1 MLHPA
6 HLPALHELCRRSL
19 VEGRAA
25 DKVMA
30 DILKADPRRGS
41 RDRAS
46 IASYGYDLIR
56 WWRTLSYLAAVP
68 PSNFDL
74 HTLHKRLAAL
84 MLWKN
89 ETLPHWR
96 EFAHLKINEFQQR
109 IPDLAKQPFAV
120 QESYPDDLHTLVQTE
135 LGESWQQIGR
145 ELNIPAAVHLRWN
158 TLKGPYQANLL
169 PDHIP
174 FGPEKPQALQLTDR
188 KNLFA
193 LPAFKEGYIEV
204 QDAGSQMIAPFLQA
218 EPGQRVVDA
227 CAGAG
232 GKTLH
237 LAALM
242 ENKGKIIAMDVHG
255 YKLEELKRRARRAS
269 AFNVETREI
278 NKTSLN
284 RLRGSAD
291 RLLLDVPCSGL
302 GVLKRNPD
310 AKWRL
315 NPESISQVRKIQTEI
330 LENYASLLKTEGK
343 LVYATCSIL
352 PSENRKQ
359 VELFLK
365 SHPNFDWED
374 ELHIHPGNTDGFYM
388 ARLRKK

>member
-6 HLPALHELCRRSL
+6 HLNALHELCRLCL

-41 RDRAS
+41 RDRAG
-46 IASYGYDLIR
+46 IASFGYDLIR
-56 WWRTLSYLAAVP
+56 WWRTLGFLAGVP
-68 PSNFDL
+68 ITAFDL
-74 HTLHKRLAAL
+74 PSLHKRLAAL
-84 MLWKN
+84 MLWNKQP
-89 ETLPHWR
+89 LPPWR
-96 EFAHLKINEFQQR
+96 EFGHLKINEIHQR
-109 IPDLAKQPFAV
+109 ILDLPNQPFAV
-120 QESYPDDLHTLVQTE
+120 QESYPDELHSLVAME
-135 LGESWQQIGR
+135 LGEAWQHIGR
-145 ELNIPAAVHLRWN
+145 ELNIPAPVHLRWN
-158 TLKGPYQANLL
+158 TLKGPYQADLI
-169 PDHIP
+169 PDHRA
-174 FGPEKPQALQLTDR
+174 FGPERPDALVLTDR
-188 KNLFA
+188 KNLFS
-193 LPAFKEGYIEV
+193 LPAFQEGYFEV
-204 QDAGSQMIAPFLQA
+204 QDAGSQAIAPFLQA

-255 YKLEELKRRARRAS
+255 YKLEELRRRARRAT
-269 AFNVETREI
+269 AFNVEAREI
-278 NKTSLN
+278 NKTGLN
-284 RLRGSAD
+284 RLRGTAD

-310 AKWRL
+310 AKWHL
-315 NPESISQVRKIQTEI
+315 NSESILKVRKTQAEI
-330 LENYASLLKTEGK
+330 LQNYAEILKSGGK

-352 PSENRKQ
+352 PSENQNQ
-359 VELFLK
+359 VELFLGK
-365 SHPNFDWED
+365 HPNFEWEE
-374 ELHIHPGNTDGFYM
+374 ELHIAPGNTDGFYM

>member
-1 MLHPA
+1 MNCA
-6 HLPALHELCRRSL
+6 ISSL

-30 DILKADPRRGS
+30 EILKADPGRGS
-41 RDRAS
+41 RDRGS

-56 WWRTLSYLAAVP
+56 WWRTLSYLGCCTRIGLRPAYAAQ
-68 PSNFDL
+68 
-74 HTLHKRLAAL
+74 TLSRFNALEKRTPTPLEGIP
-84 MLWKN
+84 K
-89 ETLPHWR
+89 LPKPTK
-96 EFAHLKINEFQQR
+96 FNSAFLTYPCN
-109 IPDLAKQPFAV
+109 LAV
-120 QESYPDDLHTLVQTE
+120 QESYPDDLHALVSME
-135 LGESWQQIGR
+135 LGDSWQQIGR

-158 TLKGPYQANLL
+158 TLKGPYQPDVL
-169 PDHIP
+169 PEHQP
-174 FGPEKPQALQLTDR
+174 FGPGTSTSPLLNDR
-188 KNLFA
+188 KNLL

-204 QDAGSQMIAPFLQA
+204 QDAGSQAIAPFLQA

-232 GKTLH
+232 GKSLH
-237 LAALM
+237 LSALM
-242 ENKGKIIAMDVHG
+242 ENKGKIIALDVHT
-255 YKLEELKRRARRAS
+255 YKLDELRRRARRAS
-269 AFNVETREI
+269 AFNVEAREI
-278 NKTSLN
+278 NKTSIN

-315 NPESISQVRKIQTEI
+315 KPDSILQVRKTQLEI
-330 LENYASLLKTEGK
+330 LESYADILKSGGK

-352 PSENRKQ
+352 PSENQ
-359 VELFLK
+359 NQIEHFL
-365 SHPNFDWED
+365 STHPNFEWED
-374 ELHIHPGNTDGFYM
+374 DLHIQPGNTDGFYM

>member
-6 HLPALHELCRRSL
+6 HLPALHELCHRSL

-30 DILKADPRRGS
+30 EILKADPRRGS
-41 RDRAS
+41 RDRGS

-68 PSNFDL
+68 ASAFDL

-89 ETLPHWR
+89 EPLPHWR
-96 EFAHLKINEFQQR
+96 EFLSLKTNEVQQR
-109 IPDLAKQPFAV
+109 ILDLPMQPFAV
-120 QESYPDDLHTLVQTE
+120 QESYPDDLHSLVAME
-135 LGESWQQIGR
+135 LGDSWQQIGR

-158 TLKGPYQANLL
+158 TLKGPYQPDLL
-169 PDHIP
+169 PEHQP
-174 FGPEKPQALQLTDR
+174 FGPERPQALLLNDR
-188 KNLFA
+188 KNLFS

-204 QDAGSQMIAPFLQA
+204 QDAGSQAIAPFLQA

-232 GKTLH
+232 GKSLH
-237 LAALM
+237 LSALM
-242 ENKGKIIAMDVHG
+242 QNKGKIIALDVHT
-255 YKLEELKRRARRAS
+255 YKLEELRRRARRAS
-269 AFNVETREI
+269 AFNVEAREI
-278 NKTSLN
+278 NKTSIN

-315 NPESISQVRKIQTEI
+315 KPDSILQVRKTQLEI
-330 LENYASLLKTEGK
+330 LENYADILKSGGK

-352 PSENRKQ
+352 PSENQ
-359 VELFLK
+359 NQIEHFL
-365 SHPNFDWED
+365 SRHPNFEWED
-374 ELHIHPGNTDGFYM
+374 DLHIQPGNTDGFYM

>member
-6 HLPALHELCRRSL
+6 HLSALFELCRRSL

-56 WWRTLSYLAAVP
+56 WWRTLSFLSDVP
-68 PSNFDL
+68 NTSFEVNS
-74 HTLHKRLAAL
+74 LHKRIAAL

-89 ETLPHWR
+89 ETLPPWR
-96 EFAHLKINEFQQR
+96 EFGHLKIHEIQQR
-109 IPDLAKQPFAV
+109 IIDLPKQPFAI
-120 QESYPDDLHTLVQTE
+120 QESYPDELHSLVAME
-135 LGESWQQIGR
+135 LGEAWHHIGR
-145 ELNIPAAVHLRWN
+145 ELNVPAAVHLRWN
-158 TLKGPYQANLL
+158 TLKGPYQRHLL
-169 PDHIP
+169 PEHQA
-174 FGPEKPQALQLTDR
+174 FGPQRPHAFLLTDR
-188 KNLFA
+188 KNLFS
-193 LPAFKEGYIEV
+193 LPAFKEGYFEV
-204 QDAGSQMIAPFLQA
+204 QDAGSQAIAPFLQA

-242 ENKGKIIAMDVHG
+242 ENKGKVIAMDVHG
-255 YKLEELKRRARRAS
+255 YKLEELRRRARRAS
-269 AFNVETREI
+269 AFNVEAKEI
-278 NKTSLN
+278 NKTNLN

-315 NPESISQVRKIQTEI
+315 NRDSISQVQKIQAEI
-330 LENYASLLKTEGK
+330 LENYSEILKSGGK
-343 LVYATCSIL
+343 MVYATCSIL
-352 PSENRKQ
+352 PSENQNQ
-359 VELFLK
+359 VEHFLSK
-365 SHPNFDWED
+365 QPNF
-374 ELHIHPGNTDGFYM
+374 ELEEECLITPGPTDGFYM

>member
-6 HLPALHELCRRSL
+6 HLSALHELCRRSL

-46 IASYGYDLIR
+46 IASYGYNLIR
-56 WWRTLSYLAAVP
+56 WWRTLSFLAAVP
-68 PSNFDL
+68 DASFEGLSLN
-74 HTLHKRLAAL
+74 KRIAAL
-84 MLWKN
+84 MVWKDDA
-89 ETLPHWR
+89 LPPWR
-96 EFAHLKINEFQQR
+96 EFGQLKINEIQHR
-109 IPDLAKQPFAV
+109 IFDLGKQTFAI
-120 QESYPDDLHTLVQTE
+120 QESYPDELHSLISTE
-135 LGESWQQIGR
+135 LGESWQHIGR
-145 ELNIPAAVHLRWN
+145 ELNIPADVHLRWN
-158 TLKGPYQANLL
+158 TLKGPYQSHLL
-169 PDHIP
+169 PEHHA
-174 FGPEKPQALQLTDR
+174 FNPEYPHAFVLADR
-188 KNLFA
+188 KNLFS
-193 LPAFKEGYIEV
+193 LPAFKEGYFEV
-204 QDAGSQMIAPFLQA
+204 QDAGSQSIAPFLHA
-218 EPGQRVVDA
+218 EPGHRVVDA

-255 YKLEELKRRARRAS
+255 YKLEELRRRARRAT

-278 NKTSLN
+278 NKITLN

-310 AKWRL
+310 AKWRI
-315 NPESISQVRKIQTEI
+315 NRSSIMQVQKIQLEI
-330 LENYASLLKTEGK
+330 LENYSGMLKSGGK

-352 PSENRKQ
+352 PSENQTQ
-359 VELFLK
+359 VEYFLSK
-365 SHPNFDWED
+365 YPNF
-374 ELHIHPGNTDGFYM
+374 ELEEECHLAPGKTDGFYM

>member
-6 HLPALHELCRRSL
+6 HLPALHELCRLSL

-46 IASYGYDLIR
+46 IASFGYDLIR
-56 WWRTLSYLAAVP
+56 WWRTLGFLADVP
-68 PSNFDL
+68 PTAFDVSS
-74 HTLHKRLAAL
+74 LHKRLAAL

-89 ETLPHWR
+89 DPLPHWR
-96 EFAHLKINEFQQR
+96 EFTLLKTQEIQQR
-109 IPDLAKQPFAV
+109 ILDLPKQPFAI
-120 QESYPDDLHTLVQTE
+120 QESYPDDLHSLVEME

-145 ELNIPAAVHLRWN
+145 ELNIPASVHLRWN
-158 TLKGPYQANLL
+158 TLKGPYQADLL
-169 PDHIP
+169 PEHTP
-174 FGPEKPQALQLTDR
+174 FGPERPHALLLTDR
-188 KNLFA
+188 KNLFT

-204 QDAGSQMIAPFLQA
+204 QDAGSQAIAPFLQA

-255 YKLEELKRRARRAS
+255 YKLDELKRRARRAS
-269 AFNVETREI
+269 AFNVEAREI

-315 NPESISQVRKIQTEI
+315 NPDSISQVRKIQTEI
-330 LENYASLLKTEGK
+330 PKNYASLLKSGGK

-352 PSENRKQ
+352 PSENRNQ
-359 VELFLK
+359 VEHFLN
-365 SHPNFDWED
+365 SHPNFVWED
-374 ELHIHPGNTDGFYM
+374 ELHIQPGNTDGFYM
-388 ARLRKK
+388 ARLQKK